1 MSGRHAQSQ
10 SGWESCWD
18 CRRAVSWAEVKRPI
32 IWQRRPIIW
41 QKRPIIW
48 QKRPIIWQK
57 RPFNALSCGRRCAA
71 LVGLC
76 VRLFCNIIGLFCH
89 MCGVYVCRLTADV
102 YVSIRK
108 SYMCSSPHLFG
119 ICLCTSYMCRICLPC
134 QSALHVCLICLP
146 YMSAL
151 YVCLI
156 AMPYMPVWETCSYMH
171 ASYVCLIC
179 MSYIYTLYVRAFAA
193 LYPRH
198 EVLAAALGITLSF
211 IVCFDGASSWDS
223 QIACDQQV
231 YYLYYRA
238 GIMFGVWA
246 PFGIREVRR
255 WICIPYGQLKRSN
268 RSYTFP
274 KTFSFELRFWHNLVP
289 DMHDSSEKWSFQGP
303 PNPGVPHCKCK
314 TAD

>member
-1 MSGRHAQSQ
+1 M
-10 SGWESCWD
+10 
-18 CRRAVSWAEVKRPI
+18 
-32 IWQRRPIIW
+32 
-41 QKRPIIW
+41 
-48 QKRPIIWQK
+48 
-57 RPFNALSCGRRCAA
+57 
-71 LVGLC
+71 VGLC

-119 ICLCTSYMCRICLPC
+119 ICLMYILYVPHLFALP
-134 QSALHVCLICLP
+134 VCLTCLP

-156 AMPYMPVWETCSYMH
+156 CLSHSH
-171 ASYVCLIC
+171 ALYACLRDIFLYACLIC
-179 MSYIYTLYVRAFAA
+179 MPYFYVLHIYLICACLCRLVS
-193 LYPRH
+193 RH

-255 WICIPYGQLKRSN
+255 
-268 RSYTFP
+268 
-274 KTFSFELRFWHNLVP
+274 
-289 DMHDSSEKWSFQGP
+289 
-303 PNPGVPHCKCK
+303 
-314 TAD
+314 

>member
-1 MSGRHAQSQ
+1 
-10 SGWESCWD
+10 
-18 CRRAVSWAEVKRPI
+18 
-32 IWQRRPIIW
+32 
-41 QKRPIIW
+41 
-48 QKRPIIWQK
+48 
-57 RPFNALSCGRRCAA
+57 
-71 LVGLC
+71 
-76 VRLFCNIIGLFCH
+76 

-119 ICLCTSYMCRICLPC
+119 ICLMYILYVPHLF
-134 QSALHVCLICLP
+134 ALQVCLTCLP

-156 AMPYMPVWETCSYMH
+156 CLSHSH
-171 ASYVCLIC
+171 ALYACLRDIFLYACLIC
-179 MSYIYTLYVRAFAA
+179 MPYFYVLHIYLICACLCRLVS
-193 LYPRH
+193 RH

-255 WICIPYGQLKRSN
+255 
-268 RSYTFP
+268 
-274 KTFSFELRFWHNLVP
+274 
-289 DMHDSSEKWSFQGP
+289 
-303 PNPGVPHCKCK
+303 
-314 TAD
+314 